1 MAAYDRMKEVEEFDS
16 SKMGV
21 KGLSDSSIT
30 SIPKIFI
37 HPPETLSTLK
47 SSQDDTTIA
56 IPVIDLAKINS
67 PVDRPNIIQQVKE
80 AAKSWG
86 FPKMKAKF
94 YKREEKSG
102 VMWTSNND
110 LYRSKAASWHDY
122 LQVWMSPEKSEE
134 EDIPEICRREA
145 LAWDFHAQ
153 MIITNGEYNS
163 IQHRVLANTW
173 EEPRISVV
181 MFLNVVKWKESGSY
195 GPLSELISAEKPA
208 IYREFT
214 KEEYFDNFYSKGLDC
229 KSLID
234 KLKL

>member
-1 MAAYDRMKEVEEFDS
+1 MAAYDRRKEVEEFDS

-86 FPKMKAKF
+86 FFQVINHGIDLSVVENTIQAVKSFHEQPAEMKAKF
-94 YKREEKSG
+94 Y
-102 VMWTSNND
+102 
-110 LYRSKAASWHDY
+110 
-122 LQVWMSPEKSEE
+122 
-134 EDIPEICRREA
+134 
-145 LAWDFHAQ
+145 
-153 MIITNGEYNS
+153 
-163 IQHRVLANTW
+163 
-173 EEPRISVV
+173 
-181 MFLNVVKWKESGSY
+181 
-195 GPLSELISAEKPA
+195 
-208 IYREFT
+208 
-214 KEEYFDNFYSKGLDC
+214 
-229 KSLID
+229 
-234 KLKL
+234 